1 MFFIATKV
9 FLCYASIMY
18 EIELKAH
25 VEYPNEVELL
35 LNSFA
40 HFVGETDKKDSYW
53 KHSTCNV
60 QFRIRSETGKMD
72 CVTYKHKEVREN
84 NFECNIENEFFID
97 NRPAFEKLMQDS
109 GYTVAYTKRKTTK
122 TYKIP
127 SRENLAIELS
137 FLEHLGFFIEIEIL
151 SETNDTKTVQ
161 NCHAEL
167 LSILEKCSLPQT
179 AIETRYYSEM
189 LKEKGFA

>member
-1 MFFIATKV
+1 
-9 FLCYASIMY
+9 MY

-25 VEYPNEVELL
+25 LEHPEETEKAVQK
-35 LNSFA
+35 FA
-40 HFVGETDKKDSYW
+40 HFAGETDKMDTYW
-53 KHSTCNV
+53 KHAISGI
-60 QFRIRSETGKMD
+60 QFRIRTETGRQD

-97 NRPAFEKLMQDS
+97 NRLAFEKLMQDS
-109 GYTVAYTKRKTTK
+109 GYEIAYTKRKTTK

-127 SRENLAIELS
+127 QRDNLTIEIS

-151 SETNDTKTVQ
+151 SETNNQETVQ
-161 NCHAEL
+161 KFHAEL
-167 LSILEKCSLPQT
+167 ISILEQCSVSQS